1 MIRKASPE
9 QALAFTLGLFLLTV
23 FVRGG
28 NSRQIVIFTTVAA
41 LICLALSALVAWKSD
56 RVQLFRLGG
65 GLYVAAMSFIA
76 ISAVLAL
83 IPLPPDFWLSLPG
96 RAAYAGVVTVLQ
108 QPPLDVAS
116 LPLSIDPL
124 GTSFASLS
132 LIVAFAVWL
141 AAMLLRSSLLLKLL
155 GVFAV
160 VAIVQAAIGLLQLV
174 FGTPSFMGYSM
185 SVVARGATG
194 TFINKNH
201 FATLLAMALPLLVFR
216 ATGQFTFFRQHE
228 APTSLS
234 NIWWGAA
241 TAMVAATL
249 VASLSRAGG
258 AAGFSVAVLAIL
270 LCVFRKQATTKQRL
284 GLLIGGGMAFAL
296 VSGTSLKLLMD
307 SLQGTAFSE
316 SAEGR
321 LQLLRFSVV
330 GLNAFFPVGAGLGS
344 YSIAAQRFQPET
356 VAGYVEH
363 VHNDYVE
370 LIFDTGIFGVAAL
383 ICFAAAAMVT
393 AIRLWKTLSSDQ
405 QPLSPAVA
413 CWLGAAA
420 FAIHAWFDFPAHI
433 PGLTIVVS
441 LLFGAS
447 MNESLLKSHDRTRRL
462 LPRLSDVTISGN
474 VQARP

>member
-1 MIRKASPE
+1 MFRKLSSE

-23 FVRGG
+23 FIRGG
-28 NSRQIVIFTTVAA
+28 NTRQIVICATIMA
-41 LICLALSALVAWKSD
+41 LICLGLSALIAWKSV
-56 RVQLFRLGG
+56 RGQIFRLGG
-65 GLYVAAMSFIA
+65 SLYVAAMSCIA
-76 ISAVLAL
+76 ISALLAL
-83 IPLPPDFWLSLPG
+83 IPLPPDFWLVLPG
-96 RAAYAGVVTVLQ
+96 RSAYAAVTAMLQ
-108 QPPLDVAS
+108 QPPLDISS

-124 GTSFASLS
+124 GTSFASLL
-132 LIVAFAVWL
+132 LIVAFAVCL
-141 AAMLLRSSLLLKLL
+141 ATMLLRSSLLLKLL
-155 GVFAV
+155 GALAV
-160 VAIVQAAIGLLQLV
+160 MAIVQAAIGLLQLV
-174 FGTPSFMGYSM
+174 FGTPSLTGYSM
-185 SVVARGATG
+185 SAVTRGTSG

-234 NIWWGAA
+234 NVWWGAA
-241 TAMVAATL
+241 TAMVTAAM

-258 AAGFSVAVLAIL
+258 AAGFSVALLAIL

-284 GLLIGGGMAFAL
+284 GLLVGGGMAFAL
-296 VSGTSLKLLMD
+296 VSGTSLKLLLD
-307 SLQGTAFSE
+307 SLQGSAFAE

-330 GLNAFFPVGAGLGS
+330 GLKAFFPLGAGLGS
-344 YSIAAQRFQPET
+344 YSIAAQRFQPES

-370 LIFDTGIFGVAAL
+370 LIFETGAFGVAAL
-383 ICFAAAAMVT
+383 LCFAAAAV
-393 AIRLWKTLSSDQ
+393 AAGLRLRKTLSSDQ
-405 QPLSPAVA
+405 QPLSPAIA

-433 PGLTIVVS
+433 PGLVIVVS

-447 MNESLLKSHDRTRRL
+447 MNELLLKSHEKTRRL
-462 LPRLSDVTISGN
+462 PPRLPDVTISGTT
-474 VQARP
+474 QSGT

>member
-1 MIRKASPE
+1 MIRKPSPE

-28 NSRQIVIFTTVAA
+28 NSRQILIFTTVAA
-41 LICLALSALVAWKSD
+41 LICLALSALVAWKSA
-56 RVQLFRLGG
+56 RGQLFRLGG
-65 GLYVAAMSFIA
+65 GLYVAAMSCIA

-83 IPLPPDFWLSLPG
+83 IPLPTDFWLSLPG
-96 RAAYAGVVTVLQ
+96 RAAYAGVITVLQ
-108 QPPLDVAS
+108 QPPIDVAS

-124 GTSFASLS
+124 GTSFAGLS
-132 LIVAFAVWL
+132 LVIAFAVCL

-174 FGTPSFMGYSM
+174 FGTPTFMGYSM
-185 SVVARGATG
+185 SAAGRGATG

-216 ATGQFTFFRQHE
+216 STGQFTFFRQHE
-228 APTSLS
+228 APTPLS
-234 NIWWGAA
+234 NVWWGAA
-241 TAMVAATL
+241 TAVVAAAL
-249 VASLSRAGG
+249 VASLSRAGS

-284 GLLIGGGMAFAL
+284 GLLIGGGVAFAL
-296 VSGTSLKLLMD
+296 VSGTTLKLMMD
-307 SLQGTAFSE
+307 SLHGTAFSE

-330 GLNAFFPVGAGLGS
+330 GLKAFFPLGAGLGS

-370 LIFDTGIFGVAAL
+370 LIFETGILGIAAL
-383 ICFAAAAMVT
+383 ICFAAAAVAT
-393 AIRLWKTLSSDQ
+393 GLRLWRTMSSDR
-405 QPLSPAVA
+405 QPLSPAIA

-420 FAIHAWFDFPAHI
+420 FGIHAWFDFPAHI
-433 PGLTIVVS
+433 PGLVIVVS

-447 MNESLLKSHDRTRRL
+447 MNESLFKSHERTRRL
-462 LPRLSDVTISGN
+462 PPRLHDVTISGTT
-474 VQARP
+474 QAGT

>member
-1 MIRKASPE
+1 MIRKPSPE

-41 LICLALSALVAWKSD
+41 LICLALSALVAWKSA
-56 RVQLFRLGG
+56 RHRIFSLGG
-65 GLYVAAMSFIA
+65 CLYVAAMSCIA
-76 ISAVLAL
+76 ISALLAL

-96 RAAYAGVVTVLQ
+96 RAAYAEVVTVLQ
-108 QPPLDVAS
+108 RQPLEVSS
-116 LPLSIDPL
+116 LSLSVDPL
-124 GTSFASLS
+124 GTSLASLS
-132 LIVAFAVWL
+132 LFVAFAMFL
-141 AAMLLRSSLLLKLL
+141 ATILLRSSLLLKLL
-155 GVFAV
+155 GTFAV
-160 VAIVQAAIGLLQLV
+160 IAIVQAAIGLLQLV
-174 FGTPSFMGYSM
+174 FGTPSLMGYSM
-185 SVVARGATG
+185 STVARGATG
-194 TFINKNH
+194 TFVNKNH
-201 FATLLAMALPLLVFR
+201 YATLLAMALPLLIFR

-234 NIWWGAA
+234 NVWWGAA
-241 TAMVAATL
+241 TAMVAAAL

-258 AAGFSVAVLAIL
+258 AAGFSVAALAIL
-270 LCVFRKQATTKQRL
+270 LCVFKRQATTKQRI
-284 GLLIGGGMAFAL
+284 GLLIGGGVAFAL

-307 SLQGTAFSE
+307 SLQGTAFLE

-330 GLNAFFPVGAGLGS
+330 GLKAFFPLGAGLGS

-370 LIFDTGIFGVAAL
+370 LIFETGILGVAAL
-383 ICFAAAAMVT
+383 ICFAAAAV
-393 AIRLWKTLSSDQ
+393 AGGLRLWKTASSDQ
-405 QPLSPAVA
+405 QPLSPAIA

-462 LPRLSDVTISGN
+462 PPRLHDVTVSEAG
-474 VQARP
+474 QAPQ

>member
-1 MIRKASPE
+1 M
-9 QALAFTLGLFLLTV
+9 
-23 FVRGG
+23 
-28 NSRQIVIFTTVAA
+28 
-41 LICLALSALVAWKSD
+41 
-56 RVQLFRLGG
+56 
-65 GLYVAAMSFIA
+65 YVAAMSFIA
-76 ISAVLAL
+76 ISAALAQ
-83 IPLPPDFWLSLPG
+83 IPLQADFWLSLPG
-96 RAAYAGVVTVLQ
+96 RAAYAGVITVLQ

-132 LIVAFAVWL
+132 LIVAFAVCL
-141 AAMLLRSSLLLKLL
+141 ATMLLPSALLLKLL
-155 GVFAV
+155 GVFVVIAV
-160 VAIVQAAIGLLQLV
+160 VQAVMGLLQLV
-174 FGTPSFMGYSM
+174 FGTPSFMGYSI
-185 SVVARGATG
+185 SSVARGAAG

-201 FATLLAMALPLLVFR
+201 FATLLAMALPLLIFR

-234 NIWWGAA
+234 NVWWGAA
-241 TAMVAATL
+241 TATVTAAL

-258 AAGFSVAVLAIL
+258 AAGFSVALLAIL

-284 GLLIGGGMAFAL
+284 GLLVGGAVAFAL

-307 SLQGTAFSE
+307 SLQRTAFAE

-330 GLNAFFPVGAGLGS
+330 GLKAFFPLGAGLGS
-344 YSIAAQRFQPET
+344 YAIAAQRFQPET

-370 LIFDTGIFGVAAL
+370 LIFETGILGIAAL
-383 ICFAAAAMVT
+383 TCFAAAAV
-393 AIRLWKTLSSDQ
+393 AAGLRLWKTLSSDQ
-405 QPLSPAVA
+405 QPLSPAIA

-420 FAIHAWFDFPAHI
+420 FAVHAWFDFPAHI
-433 PGLTIVVS
+433 PGLIIVVS

-447 MNESLLKSHDRTRRL
+447 MNESLLKLHERMRRL
-462 LPRLSDVTISGN
+462 PPRLPDVTISGTTEST
-474 VQARP
+474 P

>member
-1 MIRKASPE
+1 MVRKSFSE

-41 LICLALSALVAWKSD
+41 LICLALTAMVAWK
-56 RVQLFRLGG
+56 VVKGPLFRLGSS
-65 GLYVAAMSFIA
+65 LYVAAMSCLAIIA
-76 ISAVLAL
+76 VFAL
-83 IPLPPDFWLSLPG
+83 VPLPLDFWLSLPG
-96 RAAYAGVVTVLQ
+96 RVAYAEVITMLKH
-108 QPPLDVAS
+108 PPLDVSS
-116 LPLSIDPL
+116 LPLSMDPL

-132 LIVAFAVWL
+132 LVVAFAVCL

-155 GVFAV
+155 GLFAA

-174 FGTPSFMGYSM
+174 FGTPSFMGYNM
-185 SVVARGATG
+185 SAVARGATG

-216 ATGQFTFFRQHE
+216 SVGQFTFFRQQE
-228 APTSLS
+228 APTPLS
-234 NIWWGAA
+234 NVWWGAA
-241 TAMVAATL
+241 TAVVAAAL
-249 VASLSRAGG
+249 VASLSRAGS
-258 AAGFSVAVLAIL
+258 AAGFSVTVLAIL

-284 GLLIGGGMAFAL
+284 GLLIGGGVAFAL

-307 SLQGTAFSE
+307 SLQGTAFAE

-321 LQLLRFSVV
+321 LQLLRFSIV
-330 GLNAFFPVGAGLGS
+330 GLKAFFPLGAGLGS
-344 YSIAAQRFQPET
+344 YSIAAQRFQPDT

-370 LIFDTGIFGVAAL
+370 LIFETGVFGVAAL
-383 ICFAAAAMVT
+383 ICFAAAAAAAGM
-393 AIRLWKTLSSDQ
+393 RLWRTLSSDQ
-405 QPLSPAVA
+405 QPLCPAIA

-447 MNESLLKSHDRTRRL
+447 MNETLLKSHERIRRSP
-462 LPRLSDVTISGN
+462 PRLHEGTISGN
-474 VQARP
+474 VQPRP

>member
-1 MIRKASPE
+1 MIRKRSSE

-23 FVRGG
+23 FIRGG
-28 NSRQIVIFTTVAA
+28 NTRQIVIFATAAA
-41 LICLALSALVAWKSD
+41 LMCLALSALIVWKSP
-56 RVQLFRLGG
+56 RGEIFRLSG
-65 GLYVAAMSFIA
+65 GLYVAAMSCIA
-76 ISAVLAL
+76 MSALLAL

-96 RAAYAGVVTVLQ
+96 RAAYAGVITVLQ

-132 LIVAFAVWL
+132 LVSAFAVCL

-155 GVFAV
+155 GVFVAI
-160 VAIVQAAIGLLQLV
+160 AIVQAALGLLQFA

-185 SVVARGATG
+185 SAMGRAASG

-228 APTSLS
+228 APTALS
-234 NIWWGAA
+234 NVWWGAA
-241 TAMVAATL
+241 TAVVAAAL
-249 VASLSRAGG
+249 VTSLSRAGS
-258 AAGFSVAVLAIL
+258 AAGFSVGVLAIL

-284 GLLIGGGMAFAL
+284 GLLVGGGMAFAL

-330 GLNAFFPVGAGLGS
+330 GLKAFFPLGAGLGS
-344 YSIAAQRFQPET
+344 YSIAAQRFQPEI

-370 LIFDTGIFGVAAL
+370 LIFETGILGIAAL
-383 ICFAAAAMVT
+383 ICFAAAAV
-393 AIRLWKTLSSDQ
+393 AAGLRLWKTQSSDQ
-405 QPLSPAVA
+405 QPLSPAIA

-420 FAIHAWFDFPAHI
+420 FAVHAWFDFPAHI
-433 PGLTIVVS
+433 PGLIIVVS

-447 MNESLLKSHDRTRRL
+447 MNESLLKSHERTRRL
-462 LPRLSDVTISGN
+462 PPRLPDVTISGTI
-474 VQARP
+474 QSTA